1 MENFYKFIDDI
12 RKEIK
17 CLDVSF
23 VYGDTTM
30 ILTVPPSQ
38 KKYVVDPLNIGKIEY
53 DTPEYRE
60 LLEMTVE
67 LLQGFNQK
75 EA

>member
-1 MENFYKFIDDI
+1 MENFRKFIDDI

-23 VYGDTTM
+23 AYEDYSMV
-30 ILTVPPSQ
+30 LTVPPSQ
-38 KKYVVDPLNIGKIEY
+38 RKYVVSTLNIGKIEY